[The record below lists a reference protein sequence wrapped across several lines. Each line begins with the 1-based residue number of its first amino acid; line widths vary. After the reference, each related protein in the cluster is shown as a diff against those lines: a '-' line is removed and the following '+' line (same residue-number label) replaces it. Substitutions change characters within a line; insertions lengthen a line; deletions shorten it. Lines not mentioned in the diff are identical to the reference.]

1 MAAVD
6 SAVSL
11 VLSHAVSQGR
21 ERKDIYPI
29 VDAQTYNVQIQ
40 AQIEIALL
48 IQKYSRAGIYNTHKS
63 IVCHYYS
70 ALSSFTFYIGL
81 VHISKEAFR
90 RIPFQYIAKKFKIYW
105 YFLVLY

>member
-1 MAAVD
+1 MTVVN

-40 AQIEIALL
+40 AQIQIALL
-48 IQKYSRAGIYNTHKS
+48 IQKYSES
-63 IVCHYYS
+63 INQQH
-70 ALSSFTFYIGL
+70 T
-81 VHISKEAFR
+81 
-90 RIPFQYIAKKFKIYW
+90 
-105 YFLVLY
+105 